1 MKSKAILGSLAAML
15 AISCATATNPAADYN
30 VKVILT
36 PDEDGM
42 QLYMTDYD
50 SGAKIDSAIVE
61 NGTATMSGN
70 IQRPTQRSH
79 RRLPRPARRLHRRHT
94 ARRHRKQIQRRD

>member
-1 MKSKAILGSLAAML
+1 ML

-42 QLYMTDYD
+42 QLYMTD
-50 SGAKIDSAIVE
+50 
-61 NGTATMSGN
+61 
-70 IQRPTQRSH
+70 
-79 RRLPRPARRLHRRHT
+79 
-94 ARRHRKQIQRRD
+94 